1 MNDFIRD
8 FLKDEPEL
16 LHRYE
21 RNEARYILQLPEDYD
36 TLNIELGIEKEQ
48 MARFVRALAELD
60 LSLDEWILFKLKEV
74 ILSEKLSENEKTP
87 AHNSDCNGYQ
97 NML

>member
-36 TLNIELGIEKEQ
+36 TLNINLGIEVKS
-48 MARFVRALAELD
+48 V
-60 LSLDEWILFKLKEV
+60 
-74 ILSEKLSENEKTP
+74 
-87 AHNSDCNGYQ
+87 
-97 NML
+97 

>member
-36 TLNIELGIEKEQ
+36 TLNIDLGIEKEQ

-74 ILSEKLSENEKTP
+74 ILSEKLSENEKN
-87 AHNSDCNGYQ
+87 ACS
-97 NML
+97 